1 MKCGDAE
8 WDYAVCCREDLGEE
22 GLSTKDSRKGNLY
35 KGGFMQKALTDKW
48 FLQKL
53 LHKEYFAKAFMQS
66 VDLA

>member
-8 WDYAVCCREDLGEE
+8 WDYAVCCREDLREE
-22 GLSTKDSRKGNLY
+22 GLSTK
-35 KGGFMQKALTDKW
+35 GFMQRALTDKW

-53 LHKEYFAKAFMQS
+53 LHKEYFEKAFMQS